1 MGLDAGF
8 LSMLNASVTLEKRIG
23 KDKWGNEQYA
33 PPTPER
39 AFIGPVSSGYGDG
52 EVGGQQERKTV
63 RSTDLIMDAVGV
75 TTESRITFDGVPW
88 WATQVET
95 VKDELGNDLFQNVT
109 VEDQK
114 KG

>member
-8 LSMLNASVTLEKRIG
+8 LSMLEASVVLEKRTD

-33 PPTPER
+33 APTTER
-39 AFIGPVSSGYGDG
+39 AFIGAVVSGYGEG
-52 EVGGQQERKTV
+52 EVGGQREGKAV
-63 RSTDLIMDAVGV
+63 RRVDIIMDAVGV
-75 TTESRITFDGVPW
+75 TMESRVSFDGDQWYV
-88 WATQVET
+88 TQVET
-95 VKDELGNDLFQNVT
+95 VKDEVGNDLYQNVT